1 VAGQNSTECA
11 ATGFELTCLRAFAG
25 IIGDL
30 AGETRILKALRA
42 QMFMQFSSIDDAIS
56 EIHDGRMVII
66 VDDEDR
72 ENEGDL
78 VCAAEKATPEIVNF
92 MARHARGLI
101 CLPLTEERCDELHLT
116 TQVADNTSYLGTA
129 FTVSIDARKGV
140 TTGISAADRATTI
153 QAAVDPQTRP
163 QDLARP
169 GHVFPLRAKKGGVLV
184 RPGQT
189 EASVDIARMA
199 GLYPAGVI
207 CEIMNEDGTMA
218 RLPELT
224 EFAALHNLKMITV
237 ADLVRYRISKE
248 TLVKRAVE
256 TDLPTVYGRF
266 RAVAFEN
273 VINGDVHLA
282 MVMGNVRTEEP
293 VLVRV
298 HTENVTCDMFG
309 SLIDDTGFQL
319 HAALEKI
326 AAAGRGVVLYLRQR
340 EHSLDLVNQLRT
352 YAVMQERNV
361 GKREA
366 SLETG
371 YGSDRDYGVGAQI
384 LHDLGLR
391 RIQLLT
397 NHPPKVA
404 ALEGF
409 ELEVVGNIPLGQP
422 AHLKDSSGEQKPEN
436 KEQRI

>member
-1 VAGQNSTECA
+1 
-11 ATGFELTCLRAFAG
+11 
-25 IIGDL
+25 
-30 AGETRILKALRA
+30 
-42 QMFMQFSSIDDAIS
+42 MFSSIENAIA
-56 EIHDGRMVII
+56 EIREGRMVII

-224 EFAALHNLKMITV
+224 EFAAVHNLQMITV

-266 RAVAFEN
+266 KAVAFEN

-371 YGSDRDYGVGAQI
+371 YGSERDYGVGAQI

>member
-1 VAGQNSTECA
+1 
-11 ATGFELTCLRAFAG
+11 
-25 IIGDL
+25 
-30 AGETRILKALRA
+30 
-42 QMFMQFSSIDDAIS
+42 MPFSSIEAAAADIR
-56 EIHDGRMVII
+56 EGRMIII

-78 VCAAEKATPEIVNF
+78 VCAAEKITPDIVNF

-116 TQVADNTSYLGTA
+116 TQVADNTSFLGTA
-129 FTVSIDARKGV
+129 FTVSIDARKGI
-140 TTGISAADRATTI
+140 TTGISASDRATTI
-153 QAAVDPQTRP
+153 LTAVEPNARP

-169 GHVFPLRAKKGGVLV
+169 GHIFPLRAKNGGVLV

-189 EASVDIARMA
+189 EASVDIARIA

-207 CEIMNEDGTMA
+207 CEVMNEDGTMA
-218 RLPELT
+218 RLPHLEA
-224 EFAALHNLKMITV
+224 FAAEHNLKMITV
-237 ADLVRYRISKE
+237 ADLVRYRITKE
-248 TLVKRAVE
+248 MLVRRVVE

-266 RAVAFEN
+266 KAVAYEN
-273 VINGDVHLA
+273 IINGDVHLA
-282 MVMGNVRTEEP
+282 MVMGEVRGDDP

-326 AAAGRGVVLYLRQR
+326 AGEGRGVVLYLRQR

-352 YAVMQERNV
+352 YKVMQERNLP
-361 GKREA
+361 KHEA
-366 SLETG
+366 SVETG
-371 YGSDRDYGVGAQI
+371 YGVDRDYGVGAQI
-384 LHDLGLR
+384 LHDLGMR
-391 RIQLLT
+391 RILLLS
-397 NHPPKVA
+397 NHPPRVA

-409 ELEVVGNIPLGQP
+409 ELSVVGNVPLGER
-422 AHLKDSSGEQKPEN
+422 ASLKDQDSTAP
-436 KEQRI
+436 R

>member
-1 VAGQNSTECA
+1 MPIATIDEAVADI
-11 ATGFELTCLRAFAG
+11 R
-25 IIGDL
+25 
-30 AGETRILKALRA
+30 
-42 QMFMQFSSIDDAIS
+42 
-56 EIHDGRMVII
+56 DGKMIII

-78 VCAAEKATPEIVNF
+78 VCAAEKVTPEIINF

-101 CLPLTEERCDELHLT
+101 CLPLTEDRCDELHLT

-129 FTVSIDARKGV
+129 FTVSIDARRGI

-153 QAAVDPQTRP
+153 LVAVDPAARP

-169 GHVFPLRAKKGGVLV
+169 GHIFPLRAKNGGVLV

-189 EASVDIARMA
+189 EASVDVARIA

-207 CEIMNEDGTMA
+207 CEIMNEDGTMS
-218 RLPELT
+218 RLPQLE
-224 EFAALHNLKMITV
+224 EFAAQHKLKMITV
-237 ADLVRYRISKE
+237 ADLVRYRICKE
-248 TLVKRAVE
+248 MLVRRVVE

-266 RAVAFEN
+266 RAVAYEN

-282 MVMGNVRTEEP
+282 MVMGEVKTDDP

-319 HAALEKI
+319 HTALEKI
-326 AAAGRGVVLYLRQR
+326 AAERRGVVLYLRQR

-352 YAVMQERNV
+352 YEVMQQRGI
-361 GKREA
+361 GKRDA

-371 YGSDRDYGVGAQI
+371 YGVDRDYGVGAQI

-391 RIQLLT
+391 KILLLS

-409 ELEVVGNIPLGQP
+409 ELSVVGNVPLGQP
-422 AHLKDSSGEQKPEN
+422 ASLKDQQSVVDEPK
-436 KEQRI
+436 

>member
-1 VAGQNSTECA
+1 VPIATIDEAVADI
-11 ATGFELTCLRAFAG
+11 R
-25 IIGDL
+25 
-30 AGETRILKALRA
+30 
-42 QMFMQFSSIDDAIS
+42 
-56 EIHDGRMVII
+56 DGKMIII

-78 VCAAEKATPEIVNF
+78 VCAAEKVTPEIINF

-101 CLPLTEERCDELHLT
+101 CLPLTEDRCDELHLT

-129 FTVSIDARKGV
+129 FTVSIDARRGI

-153 QAAVDPQTRP
+153 LVAVDPAARP
-163 QDLARP
+163 QDLCRP
-169 GHVFPLRAKKGGVLV
+169 GHIFPLRAKNGGVLV

-189 EASVDIARMA
+189 EASVDMARIA

-207 CEIMNEDGTMA
+207 CEIMNEDGTMS
-218 RLPELT
+218 RLPQLEQ
-224 EFAALHNLKMITV
+224 FAAQHNLKMITV
-237 ADLVRYRISKE
+237 ADLVRYRICKE
-248 TLVKRAVE
+248 MLVRRVVE

-266 RAVAFEN
+266 RAVAYEN

-282 MVMGNVRTEEP
+282 MVMGEVKTDDP

-319 HAALEKI
+319 HTALEKI
-326 AAAGRGVVLYLRQR
+326 AAERRGVVLYLRQR

-352 YAVMQERNV
+352 YEVMQQRGIN
-361 GKREA
+361 KRDA

-371 YGSDRDYGVGAQI
+371 YGVDRDYGVGAQI

-391 RIQLLT
+391 KILLLS

-409 ELEVVGNIPLGQP
+409 ELSVVGNVPLGQP
-422 AHLKDSSGEQKPEN
+422 ASLKDQQSVADESK
-436 KEQRI
+436 

>member
-1 VAGQNSTECA
+1 M
-11 ATGFELTCLRAFAG
+11 AFAT
-25 IIGDL
+25 IEE
-30 AGETRILKALRA
+30 AAA
-42 QMFMQFSSIDDAIS
+42 
-56 EIHDGRMVII
+56 EIRDGRMIII

-78 VCAAEKATPEIVNF
+78 VCAAEKITPEMINF

-101 CLPLTEERCDELHLT
+101 CLPLTEECCDELHLT

-129 FTVSIDARKGV
+129 FTVSIDARRGI

-153 QAAVDPQTRP
+153 LVAVDPNSRP

-169 GHVFPLRAKKGGVLV
+169 GHIFPLRAKNGGVLV

-189 EASVDIARMA
+189 EASVDMARIA

-207 CEIMNEDGTMA
+207 CEIMNEDGTMSRMPQLEA
-218 RLPELT
+218 
-224 EFAALHNLKMITV
+224 FASLHNLKMISV
-237 ADLVRYRISKE
+237 AELVRYRISKE
-248 TLVKRAVE
+248 TLVRRVTE

-266 RAVAFEN
+266 RAIAYEN

-282 MVMGNVRTEEP
+282 MVMGDVKTDDP
-293 VLVRV
+293 ILVRV

-319 HAALEKI
+319 HTALEKI
-326 AAAGRGVVLYLRQR
+326 SAAARGVVLYLRQR

-352 YAVMQERNV
+352 YNLMQQK
-361 GKREA
+361 GISKRDA

-371 YGSDRDYGVGAQI
+371 YGVDRDYGVGAQI

-391 RIQLLT
+391 RILLLS

-409 ELEVVGNIPLGQP
+409 ELSVVGNVPLGEP
-422 AHLKDSSGEQKPEN
+422 ASLKDQEDAAAEPK
-436 KEQRI
+436 

>member
-1 VAGQNSTECA
+1 VTLATIEDAVADI
-11 ATGFELTCLRAFAG
+11 R
-25 IIGDL
+25 
-30 AGETRILKALRA
+30 
-42 QMFMQFSSIDDAIS
+42 
-56 EIHDGRMVII
+56 DGRMIII

-78 VCAAEKATPEIVNF
+78 VCAAEKVTPEIINF

-101 CLPLTEERCDELHLT
+101 CLPLTEDRCDELHLT
-116 TQVADNTSYLGTA
+116 TQVAENTSYLGTA
-129 FTVSIDARKGV
+129 FTVSIDARRGI

-153 QAAVDPQTRP
+153 LVAVDPESRP
-163 QDLARP
+163 QDLCRP
-169 GHVFPLRAKKGGVLV
+169 GHIFPLRAKNGGVLV

-189 EASVDIARMA
+189 EASVDIARIA

-207 CEIMNEDGTMA
+207 CEIMNDDGTMA
-218 RLPELT
+218 RLPQLK
-224 EFAALHNLKMITV
+224 EFAAQHDLKMISV
-237 ADLVRYRISKE
+237 AELVRYRIRKE
-248 TLVKRAVE
+248 QLVRRVVE

-266 RAVAFEN
+266 RAIAYEN

-282 MVMGNVRTEEP
+282 MVMGDVRTEDP

-319 HAALEKI
+319 HTALEKI
-326 AAAGRGVVLYLRQR
+326 AAEARGVVLYLRQR

-352 YAVMQERNV
+352 YNVMQQQ
-361 GKREA
+361 GITKRDA
-366 SLETG
+366 SLATG
-371 YGSDRDYGVGAQI
+371 YGIDRDYGVGAQI

-391 RIQLLT
+391 RILLLS

-409 ELEVVGNIPLGQP
+409 ELSVVGNVPLGQP
-422 AHLKDSSGEQKPEN
+422 ASLKDQQGVADKP
-436 KEQRI
+436 K

>member
-1 VAGQNSTECA
+1 MALATIEDAVADI
-11 ATGFELTCLRAFAG
+11 R
-25 IIGDL
+25 
-30 AGETRILKALRA
+30 
-42 QMFMQFSSIDDAIS
+42 
-56 EIHDGRMVII
+56 DGKMIII

-78 VCAAEKATPEIVNF
+78 VCAAEKTTPEIINF

-116 TQVADNTSYLGTA
+116 TQVADNTSFLGTA
-129 FTVSIDARKGV
+129 FTVSIDARLGI

-153 QAAVDPQTRP
+153 LVAVDPKSRP

-169 GHVFPLRAKKGGVLV
+169 GHIFPLRAKNGGVLV

-189 EASVDIARMA
+189 EASVDMARIA

-218 RLPELT
+218 RLSELKL
-224 EFAALHNLKMITV
+224 FAEQHNLKMISV

-248 TLVKRAVE
+248 TLIKRVVE

-266 RAVAFEN
+266 RAIAYEN
-273 VINGDVHLA
+273 IMNGDVHLA
-282 MVMGNVRTEEP
+282 MVMGNVSGNTP

-319 HAALEKI
+319 HTALEKI
-326 AAAGRGVVLYLRQR
+326 AADGRGVVLYLRQR

-352 YAVMQERNV
+352 YARMQESGLN
-361 GKREA
+361 KREA

-371 YGSDRDYGVGAQI
+371 YGVDRDYGVGAQI
-384 LHDLGLR
+384 LHDLGIR
-391 RIQLLT
+391 QILLLS

-409 ELEVVGNIPLGQP
+409 ELSVVDNVPLGEP
-422 AHLKDSSGEQKPEN
+422 ASLNDQQMPDN
-436 KEQRI
+436 TEQRS

>member
-1 VAGQNSTECA
+1 MPFASIPDA
-11 ATGFELTCLRAFAG
+11 AADIRE
-25 IIGDL
+25 
-30 AGETRILKALRA
+30 
-42 QMFMQFSSIDDAIS
+42 
-56 EIHDGRMVII
+56 GRMIII

-78 VCAAEKATPEIVNF
+78 VCAAEKVTPEIINF

-101 CLPLTEERCDELHLT
+101 CLPLSEERCDELHLI
-116 TQVADNTSYLGTA
+116 TQVADNTSFHGTA

-153 QAAVDPQTRP
+153 LTAVDPKTRP

-169 GHVFPLRAKKGGVLV
+169 GHVFPLRAKTGGVLV

-218 RLPELT
+218 RLPELR
-224 EFAALHNLKMITV
+224 EFAVVHGLKIITV

-248 TLVKRAVE
+248 MLVRRAVE

-266 RAVAFEN
+266 RAIAFEN
-273 VINGDVHLA
+273 TINGDVHLA
-282 MVMGNVRTEEP
+282 MVMGDVRTDEP

-309 SLIDDTGFQL
+309 STIDDTGYQL
-319 HAALEKI
+319 RRALEKVSE
-326 AAAGRGVVLYLRQR
+326 AGQGVVLYLRQS
-340 EHSLDLVNQLRT
+340 EHGLDLIHQLRT
-352 YAVMQERNV
+352 YALMQERHIS
-361 GKREA
+361 KREA
-366 SLETG
+366 SIEIG
-371 YGSDRDYGVGAQI
+371 YGLNRDYGVGAQI
-384 LHDLGLR
+384 LHELGLR
-391 RIQLLT
+391 RILLLT
-397 NHPPKVA
+397 NHPHRVT

-409 ELEVVGNIPLGQP
+409 ELQVVGNVPLGSP
-422 AHLKDSSGEQKPEN
+422 ASEESETLARDSSPSPAG
-436 KEQRI
+436 RGLA

>member
-1 VAGQNSTECA
+1 M
-11 ATGFELTCLRAFAG
+11 AFA
-25 IIGDL
+25 
-30 AGETRILKALRA
+30 T
-42 QMFMQFSSIDDAIS
+42 IDEAVADIY
-56 EIHDGRMVII
+56 DGRMIII

-78 VCAAEKATPEIVNF
+78 VCAAEKVTPGTINF
-92 MARHARGLI
+92 MARNARGLI

-116 TQVADNTSYLGTA
+116 TQVADNTSFLGTA
-129 FTVSIDARKGV
+129 FTVSIDARRGIS
-140 TTGISAADRATTI
+140 TGISAADRATTI
-153 QAAVDPQTRP
+153 LVAVDPKSRP

-169 GHVFPLRAKKGGVLV
+169 GHIFPLRAKDGGVLV

-189 EASVDIARMA
+189 EASVDMARIA

-207 CEIMNEDGTMA
+207 CEIMNEDGTMS
-218 RLPELT
+218 RLPELE
-224 EFAALHNLKMITV
+224 EFAKQHNLKMISV
-237 ADLVRYRISKE
+237 ADLVRYRMSKE
-248 TLVKRAVE
+248 KLVRRVVE

-266 RAVAFEN
+266 RAVAYEN

-282 MVMGNVRTEEP
+282 MVMGDVRTDDP

-319 HAALEKI
+319 HTALEKI
-326 AAAGRGVVLYLRQR
+326 AAAARGVVLYLRQR

-352 YAVMQERNV
+352 YGVMQESGLN
-361 GKREA
+361 KREA
-366 SLETG
+366 SLQTG
-371 YGSDRDYGVGAQI
+371 YGIDRDYGVGAQI

-391 RIQLLT
+391 QILLLS

-409 ELEVVGNIPLGQP
+409 ELSVVGNVPLGEP
-422 AHLKDSSGEQKPEN
+422 ASKDHETA
-436 KEQRI
+436 I

>member
-1 VAGQNSTECA
+1 
-11 ATGFELTCLRAFAG
+11 
-25 IIGDL
+25 
-30 AGETRILKALRA
+30 
-42 QMFMQFSSIDDAIS
+42 MQFSAIEDAIA
-56 EIHDGRMVII
+56 EIRDGRMVII

-218 RLPELT
+218 RFTELT

-352 YAVMQERNV
+352 YGVMQERNV
-361 GKREA
+361 GKR
-366 SLETG
+366 
-371 YGSDRDYGVGAQI
+371 
-384 LHDLGLR
+384 
-391 RIQLLT
+391 
-397 NHPPKVA
+397 
-404 ALEGF
+404 
-409 ELEVVGNIPLGQP
+409 
-422 AHLKDSSGEQKPEN
+422 
-436 KEQRI
+436 

>member
-1 VAGQNSTECA
+1 MSPVTLATIEAAVADI
-11 ATGFELTCLRAFAG
+11 R
-25 IIGDL
+25 
-30 AGETRILKALRA
+30 
-42 QMFMQFSSIDDAIS
+42 
-56 EIHDGRMVII
+56 DGRMIII

-78 VCAAEKATPEIVNF
+78 VCAAEKVTPEIINF

-101 CLPLTEERCDELHLT
+101 CLPLTEERCDDLHLT

-129 FTVSIDARKGV
+129 FTVSIDARRGI

-153 QAAVDPQTRP
+153 LVAVDPQSRP
-163 QDLARP
+163 QDLCRP
-169 GHVFPLRAKKGGVLV
+169 GHIFPLRAKNGGVLV
-184 RPGQT
+184 RAGQT
-189 EASVDIARMA
+189 EASVDVARIA

-207 CEIMNEDGTMA
+207 CEIMNEDGTMS
-218 RLPELT
+218 RLPQLQR
-224 EFAALHNLKMITV
+224 FAAQHDLKMISV
-237 ADLVRYRISKE
+237 AELVRYRIRKE
-248 TLVKRAVE
+248 QLVRRVVE

-266 RAVAFEN
+266 RAIAYEN

-282 MVMGNVRTEEP
+282 MVMGDVRTDDP

-319 HAALEKI
+319 HTALEKI
-326 AAAGRGVVLYLRQR
+326 AAAACGVVLYLRQR

-352 YAVMQERNV
+352 YNVMQQK
-361 GKREA
+361 GITKRDA

-371 YGSDRDYGVGAQI
+371 YGIDRDYGVGAQI

-391 RIQLLT
+391 KILLLS

-409 ELEVVGNIPLGQP
+409 ELSVVGNVPLGHP
-422 AHLKDSSGEQKPEN
+422 ASLKDQQGVADEPN
-436 KEQRI
+436 

>member
-1 VAGQNSTECA
+1 MTLATIEAAVADV
-11 ATGFELTCLRAFAG
+11 R
-25 IIGDL
+25 
-30 AGETRILKALRA
+30 
-42 QMFMQFSSIDDAIS
+42 
-56 EIHDGRMVII
+56 DGRMIII

-78 VCAAEKATPEIVNF
+78 VCAAEKVTPEIINF

-129 FTVSIDARKGV
+129 FTISIDARRGI

-153 QAAVDPQTRP
+153 LVAVDPGSRP

-169 GHVFPLRAKKGGVLV
+169 GHIFPLRAKNGGVLV

-189 EASVDIARMA
+189 EASVDIARIA

-207 CEIMNEDGTMA
+207 CEIMNEDGTMS
-218 RLPELT
+218 RLPEL
-224 EFAALHNLKMITV
+224 EKFAAQHDLKMISV
-237 ADLVRYRISKE
+237 AELVRYRIRKE
-248 TLVKRAVE
+248 TLVRRVVE

-266 RAVAFEN
+266 RAIAFEN

-282 MVMGNVRTEEP
+282 MVMGDVRTDDP

-319 HAALEKI
+319 HTALEKI
-326 AAAGRGVVLYLRQR
+326 AAEARGVVLYMRQR

-352 YAVMQERNV
+352 YNVMQQRGIN
-361 GKREA
+361 KRDA

-371 YGSDRDYGVGAQI
+371 YGIDRDYGVGAQI

-391 RIQLLT
+391 EILLLS

-409 ELEVVGNIPLGQP
+409 ELSVVGNVPLGQP
-422 AHLKDSSGEQKPEN
+422 ASLKDQQSVADEPN
-436 KEQRI
+436 

>member
-1 VAGQNSTECA
+1 MSPVTLATIEAAVADI
-11 ATGFELTCLRAFAG
+11 R
-25 IIGDL
+25 
-30 AGETRILKALRA
+30 
-42 QMFMQFSSIDDAIS
+42 
-56 EIHDGRMVII
+56 DGRMIII

-78 VCAAEKATPEIVNF
+78 VCAAEKVTPEIINF

-101 CLPLTEERCDELHLT
+101 CLPLTEERCDDLHLT

-129 FTVSIDARKGV
+129 FTVSIDARRGI

-153 QAAVDPQTRP
+153 LVAVDPQSRP
-163 QDLARP
+163 QDLCRP
-169 GHVFPLRAKKGGVLV
+169 GHIFPLRAKNGGVLV
-184 RPGQT
+184 RAGQT
-189 EASVDIARMA
+189 EASVDIARIA

-207 CEIMNEDGTMA
+207 CEIMNEDGTMS
-218 RLPELT
+218 RLPQLQ
-224 EFAALHNLKMITV
+224 EFAAQHDLKMISV
-237 ADLVRYRISKE
+237 AELVRYRIRKE
-248 TLVKRAVE
+248 QLVRRVVE

-266 RAVAFEN
+266 RAIAYEN

-282 MVMGNVRTEEP
+282 MVMGNVQTDDP

-319 HAALEKI
+319 HTALEKI
-326 AAAGRGVVLYLRQR
+326 AAAACGVVLYLRQR

-352 YAVMQERNV
+352 YNVMQQK
-361 GKREA
+361 GISKRDA

-371 YGSDRDYGVGAQI
+371 YGIDRDYGVGAQI

-391 RIQLLT
+391 KILLLS

-409 ELEVVGNIPLGQP
+409 ELSVVGNVPLGHP
-422 AHLKDSSGEQKPEN
+422 ASLKDQQGVADEPN
-436 KEQRI
+436 